1 MKHLFYILL
10 LTFLPLSLRGQET
23 IRGVCGLYG
32 DNVLWDLKGDTL
44 LISGRGDMA
53 NYEWQKPL
61 LSAPWTAYA
70 EGIKCVVIKDSVTSV
85 GDYAFQYC
93 KSLTSVT
100 FSNSLKTIG
109 NGAFWECVNLD
120 SITIPNGVFVGDNA
134 FNRCSSLRCVKLP
147 ENVSSM
153 GKTPFML
160 CTSLDSIRI
169 PKGIKTLSGT
179 FISCSS
185 LQYVEI
191 PNSVTAFDSYVFKG
205 CESLSSIDIPSS
217 VISIAQEAFAQ
228 CTSLDSITIPNSVT
242 SIGNGAFKDCTALKS
257 IKLSN
262 QLTSL
267 SNNIFQNCTSLA
279 SITIPEGV
287 TTIGQ
292 YAFTE
297 CQRLA
302 TVIIPKSVTDIFWQ
316 AFYNCMGIEDVFC
329 YPTTMPQANQNV
341 FDNYMYWP
349 LKATLHVPKQLM
361 SQYNATK
368 PWSVFERII
377 ALPDAIDRESGN
389 SATIYYTLDE
399 EGKTA
404 SVTSGPEK
412 YESNV
417 TIPSR
422 IFSGGNYYGVT
433 SVENF
438 AFANCTNLS
447 TITLNSSINYV
458 GRFAFADCSKL
469 ASVKLPNSITAIED
483 YTFSGCSNLS
493 EINIPLNVTSIGE
506 GAFSDCQKLQ
516 SISIPSKTTFIGMRA
531 FASCKALTAINLSD
545 KLEII
550 DDNAFEECES
560 LTSLTLP
567 NSIAFIGCNAFKG
580 CKSLK
585 EIVFGGYIDEICQDA
600 FIGCTGLKDI
610 YAYSDTP
617 PAADEYTFEES
628 NYDATLHVA
637 ATALEVYQ
645 STAPWCYFKHIVTH
659 EEAAYGGIV
668 LQYVYNHDD
677 LTATLVK
684 VTIEKNTHETNLVIP
699 AELQVEGKT
708 YKVTAIDKWAL
719 WNLYKGNITS
729 IELPSTLRV
738 LESSSIIIS
747 PQLKIIRIMGDIE
760 KINDMA
766 FGAYLSDTEGPIENC
781 FLNDFYCFASYVPEL
796 SPLALSGGTEGMSR
810 IKSDDDIAE
819 VTLYDRTYYLPRYF
833 TYRWSDYEGN
843 PHQATRYQYYLIE
856 HATLHVPAN
865 LVDSYKQTFP
875 WNMFGNIVA
884 LTEEDYAEGIE
895 EIVKIEKLKT
905 ERAIFNLQGQRIN
918 SLQKGLNII
927 DGKLIMV
934 K

>member
-61 LSAPWTAYA
+61 LSAPWTAYS
-70 EGIKCVVIKDSVTSV
+70 ERIKCVVIKDSVTSV

-134 FNRCSSLRCVKLP
+134 FNRCSSLRYVKLP

-169 PKGIKTLSGT
+169 PNGIKTLSGT

-191 PNSVTAFDSYVFKG
+191 PNSVTSFDSYVFKG

-257 IKLSN
+257 VKLSN

-267 SNNIFQNCTSLA
+267 SDNLFQNCTSLA

-302 TVIIPKSVTDIFWQ
+302 TVIIPKSVTDIYWQ

-389 SATIYYTLDE
+389 SATIYYTLNE

-560 LTSLTLP
+560 LTSLALP

-610 YAYSDTP
+610 YAYSDVP

-659 EEAAYGGIV
+659 EEAVYGGIV

-708 YKVTAIDKWAL
+708 YKVTAIDNFAL
-719 WNLYKGNITS
+719 RSLLNGNITS

-738 LESSSIIIS
+738 LASNTIQVL
-747 PQLKIIRIMGDIE
+747 PQLKTIRIMGDIE
-760 KINDMA
+760 KIEPWA
-766 FGAYLSDTEGPIENC
+766 FVAYLSNLNGPIENC
-781 FLNDFYCFASYVPEL
+781 FLNDFYCFASSVPEL
-796 SPLALSGGTEGMSR
+796 SPLALSGGTEGLSR
-810 IKSDDDIAE
+810 KQSDDDIAE
-819 VTLYDRTYYLPRYF
+819 VKLYDITYYLPRYF
-833 TYRWSDYEGN
+833 TFRWNDYNGN
-843 PHQATRYQYYLIE
+843 YYQATKYQYYLIE

-875 WNMFGNIVA
+875 WNMFGSIVP
-884 LTEEDYAEGIE
+884 LTQEDYPAGIAETIKAETMKNVG
-895 EIVKIEKLKT
+895 LY
-905 ERAIFNLQGQRIN
+905 NLQGQRIN
-918 SLQKGLNII
+918 GLQKGLNII

>member
-1 MKHLFYILL
+1 
-10 LTFLPLSLRGQET
+10 
-23 IRGVCGLYG
+23 
-32 DNVLWDLKGDTL
+32 
-44 LISGRGDMA
+44 
-53 NYEWQKPL
+53 
-61 LSAPWTAYA
+61 
-70 EGIKCVVIKDSVTSV
+70 
-85 GDYAFQYC
+85 
-93 KSLTSVT
+93 
-100 FSNSLKTIG
+100 
-109 NGAFWECVNLD
+109 
-120 SITIPNGVFVGDNA
+120 
-134 FNRCSSLRCVKLP
+134 
-147 ENVSSM
+147 
-153 GKTPFML
+153 
-160 CTSLDSIRI
+160 
-169 PKGIKTLSGT
+169 
-179 FISCSS
+179 
-185 LQYVEI
+185 
-191 PNSVTAFDSYVFKG
+191 
-205 CESLSSIDIPSS
+205 
-217 VISIAQEAFAQ
+217 
-228 CTSLDSITIPNSVT
+228 
-242 SIGNGAFKDCTALKS
+242 
-257 IKLSN
+257 
-262 QLTSL
+262 
-267 SNNIFQNCTSLA
+267 
-279 SITIPEGV
+279 
-287 TTIGQ
+287 
-292 YAFTE
+292 
-297 CQRLA
+297 
-302 TVIIPKSVTDIFWQ
+302 
-316 AFYNCMGIEDVFC
+316 MGIEDVFC

-361 SQYNATK
+361 SQYNTTK

-389 SATIYYTLDE
+389 SATIYYTLNE

-560 LTSLTLP
+560 LTSLALP

-585 EIVFGGYIDEICQDA
+585 EIVFEGCIDEICQDA

-659 EEAAYGGIV
+659 EEAVYGGIV

-684 VTIEKNTHETNLVIP
+684 VTIEKNTHETNLVIL

-708 YKVTAIDKWAL
+708 YKVTAIDNFAL
-719 WNLYKGNITS
+719 RSLLNGNITL

-738 LESSSIIIS
+738 LASNTIQVL
-747 PQLKIIRIMGDIE
+747 PQLKTIRIMGDIE
-760 KINDMA
+760 KIEPWA
-766 FGAYLSDTEGPIENC
+766 FVAYLSNLNGPIENC
-781 FLNDFYCFASYVPEL
+781 FLSDFYCFASSVPEL
-796 SPLALSGGTEGMSR
+796 SPLALSGGTEGLSR
-810 IKSDDDIAE
+810 KQSDDDIAE
-819 VTLYDRTYYLPRYF
+819 VKLYDITYYLPRYF
-833 TYRWSDYEGN
+833 TFRWNDYNGN
-843 PHQATRYQYYLIE
+843 YYQATKYQYYLIE

-918 SLQKGLNII
+918 GLQKGLNII